1 MFCPECDDHL
11 RRTARV
17 SGYDETVKGAIS
29 MAIQFCPECGA
40 KLLEGARFCS
50 KCRCEI
56 TQEPQT
62 QTQQVEMSGYCSEC
76 GAPLIK
82 GAAFCSKCRSP
93 VTENVTTPTV
103 QEQTPIG
110 SATGEVRKVSE
121 VVQNTRSLMGSVS
134 ASVTPGNMSVA
145 IPDMSGAGALTDGT
159 ILAPIQTVLR
169 SIGGFVG
176 SIKSTLANKR
186 ALMTA
191 LVTSAVWIAL
201 WLWNRSGHSN
211 KLSEILSGL
220 TFAEGGTR
228 GNVGQIIGGAFG
240 KGMVIS
246 MFMSLFGG
254 EARSLV
260 SGAKRLFG
268 KGSAPGFAIIG
279 LGAAV
284 LCYQLFAGYA
294 GTYGIM
300 VAVSGAVLS
309 LQALGGSSG
318 FFGRLAKSVVSKKLN
333 GVRTADE
340 TRVKSLLTGTAAGF
354 AVSACLSALSV
365 PWWIGLIIMAA
376 GIALDVVL
384 GRNGVES

>member
-1 MFCPECDDHL
+1 M
-11 RRTARV
+11 
-17 SGYDETVKGAIS
+17 KGAIS
-29 MAIQFCPECGA
+29 VAIQFCPECGA

-56 TQEPQT
+56 TQEPQS
-62 QTQQVEMSGYCSEC
+62 QTQQVEMSGYCSDC

-93 VTENVTTPTV
+93 VTESITTPTV
-103 QEQTPIG
+103 QEQTPMD

-134 ASVTPGNMSVA
+134 ASVTPGNMSVT

-201 WLWNRSGHSN
+201 CLWNRSGHSN

-268 KGSAPGFAIIG
+268 KGSATGFAVAG

-365 PWWIGLIIMAA
+365 PWWAGLIIMAA

-384 GRNGVES
+384 GRKAVES